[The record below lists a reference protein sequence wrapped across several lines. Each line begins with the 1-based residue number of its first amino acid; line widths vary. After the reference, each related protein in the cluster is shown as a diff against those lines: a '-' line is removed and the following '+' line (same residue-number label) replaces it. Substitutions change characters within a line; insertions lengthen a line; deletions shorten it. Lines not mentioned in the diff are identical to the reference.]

1 MQSEYGLKIRNIKA
15 GSLYGYN
22 LKVRDKY
29 DYKKAMF
36 TNNLLLY
43 FLKDNGLKIEK
54 GWTKDI
60 IGINFDYGSR
70 SYSEEKSHVEKLIAN
85 EEEKYTEE
93 NIEYFGQL
101 LEDIELNKEK
111 FDKKSEDEIRE
122 DFYPNGVEVEYLSYK
137 KDGLVK
143 KSEKIHYQ
151 FLYRST
157 GKAKNGSCV
166 FICDRLYK
174 KASKFIQMGIKLP
187 SNNAPLV
194 EMLAYSG
201 LVASTIVDTIK
212 INPNNI
218 LIMKDVDSFFKTN
231 IISVETDE
239 QKHCRAIAKENYELK
254 NTLFDGQAVV
264 DESIFPKWGNG
275 YILLRHHMCKMA
287 GFKGKIQK
295 FLKDYYGEDYLTAI
309 VYDMWGNP
317 HYAKDIEVI
326 TTDNAMKWLKFGV
339 AYEYWC
345 DRVHENGCLFGIV
358 KTAHESKLGNV
369 QRMSY
374 QMINSLDIDIMPNVV
389 ARSKEYIESMKRD
402 NGVFLDYLRMNK
414 NFSNDYEV
422 LVALCEQNWDFTRSQ
437 YFRERKMNIIRSYV
451 NDFKF
456 GKVIQDADNLVIIGS
471 PYAMLLHMVG
481 EDVNNDDTFNQEND
495 CIQCYTSRFADG
507 EYLAEFRSPFNSK
520 NNMGYLHNVYPSK
533 LIKYFDFGKQ
543 IIAVNMIH
551 TDFQDRNNGS
561 DMDSDSVYT
570 TNQED
575 IVSYAKKCYKKYPT
589 IVNNIPK
596 STKKYDNTLEKCAEI
611 DNNLASAQKA
621 IGRSSNLAQ
630 LAQTYMYSSEDQKYV
645 DYVCILS
652 VLAQVAID
660 NAKRQ
665 FNIDLNKEIDLIE
678 KNMDIKKK
686 KYPKFWK
693 HVKDKKCK
701 VGQTKFNKNRINN
714 KLNCPM
720 NEIVNLKFID
730 SRSNEET
737 LPMSYFFQKFELE
750 KDRRTSKKIE
760 ELIEKYSLDL
770 YKSNQEENDDEY
782 FLMRSDFDDLI
793 EDIKTIYISDSYLGM
808 MSWLVDRAFV
818 ITGNMKRNI
827 NTVERKTNEN
837 KSILIKILYDINSK
851 NLLKIFSKN
860 IYEKG

>member
-60 IGINFDYGSR
+60 IGLNFDYGSR
-70 SYSEEKSHVEKLIAN
+70 SYEEEKAHVEKLIAN
-85 EEEKYTEE
+85 EEGKYTEE
-93 NIEYFGQL
+93 NIEYFEQL
-101 LEDIELNKEK
+101 LDRIENNKEK
-111 FDKKSEDEIRE
+111 FEKKSEDEIRKI
-122 DFYPNGVEVEYLSYK
+122 FYPNGVEVEYLSYK
-137 KDGLVK
+137 KNGEIK

-157 GKAKNGSCV
+157 GKAKNGSCI
-166 FICDRLYK
+166 FICDRLFK
-174 KASKFIQMGIKLP
+174 RANKFIQMGIKVP
-187 SNNAPLV
+187 SNNSQLV

-218 LIMKDVDSFFKTN
+218 LVMKDVDSFFKTN

-239 QKHCRAIAKENYELK
+239 QKHCRAVAKENYELK
-254 NTLFDGQAVV
+254 NTLFDGQAIV
-264 DESIFPKWGNG
+264 DEGIFPKWGNG

-295 FLKDYYGEDYLTAI
+295 FLKDYFGDDYLTAI

-326 TTDNAMKWLKFGV
+326 TTDNAMKWLKFNV
-339 AYEYWC
+339 SYEYWC

-358 KTAHESKLGNV
+358 KTAHESKLGSV

-374 QMINSLDIDIMPNVV
+374 QMINSLDIKIMPNVV

-402 NGVFLDYLRMNK
+402 NVVFLDYLRMNK

-481 EDVNNDDTFNQEND
+481 EDVNNDDTFNQED
-495 CIQCYTSRFADG
+495 GCIQCCTSRFADD

-520 NNMGYLHNVYPSK
+520 NNMGYLHNVYPK
-533 LIKYFDFGKQ
+533 NILKYFDFGKQ

-561 DMDSDSVYT
+561 DMDSDSIYT

-575 IVSYAKKCYKKYPT
+575 IVDYAKYCYLNYPT

-596 STKKYDNTLEKCAEI
+596 STKKYDNTLENCAEI

-630 LAQTYMYSSEDQKYV
+630 LAQTYMYNFKDKKYV

-665 FNIDLNKEIDLIE
+665 FDIDLNKEIDLIE
-678 KNMDIKKK
+678 NDMNIKKH

-714 KLNCPM
+714 KLKCPM
-720 NEIVNLKFID
+720 NEIVNLKFVD

-737 LPMSYFFQKFELE
+737 LPMSYFFQKFELDDNNRI
-750 KDRRTSKKIE
+750 KSKKVE
-760 ELIEKYSLDL
+760 ELIQKYSLEL
-770 YKSNQEENDDEY
+770 YKSNQEDGEDDDYILMKNDFEE
-782 FLMRSDFDDLI
+782 MI
-793 EDIKTIYISDSYLGM
+793 EDISKMYISKNYIGL
-808 MSWLVDRAFV
+808 MSWLIDRAFLISDNIKSNS
-818 ITGNMKRNI
+818 ITI
-827 NTVERKTNEN
+827 DRKTNNN
-837 KSILIKILYDINSK
+837 KSILLKVLYDINSQ
-851 NLLKIFSKN
+851 NILKIFGKN
-860 IYEKG
+860 A

>member
-36 TNNLLLY
+36 TNNLLLN
-43 FLKDNGLKIEK
+43 FLKENGLKIDK

-70 SYSEEKSHVEKLIAN
+70 SYEEEKSHVEKLIEN
-85 EEEKYTEE
+85 KDEKYTEK
-93 NIEYFGQL
+93 NIEYFNQL
-101 LEDIELNKEK
+101 LVDIELNKEN

-122 DFYPNGVEVEYLSYK
+122 LFYPNGVEVEYLSYK
-137 KDGLVK
+137 KDKSVK
-143 KSEKIHYQ
+143 KSKKIHYQ

-157 GKAKNGSCV
+157 GKAKNGSCI

-174 KASKFIQMGIKLP
+174 KANKFIQMGIKLP
-187 SNNAPLV
+187 NNDAPLV
-194 EMLAYSG
+194 EMLAYSS
-201 LVASTIVDTIK
+201 LISSTIVDTIK
-212 INPNNI
+212 INPRNI
-218 LIMKDVDSFFKTN
+218 LVMNDVDSFFETN

-239 QKHCRAIAKENYELK
+239 QKHFRAVYKENYKLK
-254 NTLFDGQAVV
+254 NTLFDGQAIV

-287 GFKGKIQK
+287 GFKGKLQK
-295 FLKDYYGEDYLTAI
+295 FLKDYYGDNYLTEI

-339 AYEYWC
+339 SYEYWC

-358 KTAHESKLGNV
+358 KTAHESKLGSV

-389 ARSKEYIESMKRD
+389 AKSKEYIELMKRD
-402 NGVFLDYLRMNK
+402 NLVFLDYLRMNK

-422 LVALCEQNWDFTRSQ
+422 LIALCEQNWDFTRSE
-437 YFRERKMNIIRSYV
+437 YFRRRKEFIVRIYV

-481 EDVNNDDTFNQEND
+481 EDVDNDITFSQEEN

-520 NNMGYLHNVYPSK
+520 NNMGYLHNVYPEI
-533 LIKYFDFGKQ
+533 LLRYFDFGKQ
-543 IIAVNMIH
+543 IIAINMIH

-561 DMDSDSVYT
+561 DMDSDNIYT

-575 IVSYAKKCYKKYPT
+575 IVNYAKYCYITYPT

-596 STKKYDNTLEKCAEI
+596 STKKYDNTMLNCAKI

-630 LAQTYMYSSEDQKYV
+630 LAQTYMYNFEDQKYV

-665 FNIDLNKEIDLIE
+665 FDIDLNKEIDLIE
-678 KNMDIKKK
+678 NDMNIKKH

-693 HVKDKKCK
+693 HIKDKKCK

-714 KLNCPM
+714 KLKCPM
-720 NEIVNLKFID
+720 NEIVNLKFVD

-737 LPMSYFFQKFELE
+737 LPMSYFFQKFELNDND
-750 KDRRTSKKIE
+750 KRRKSRKIE
-760 ELIEKYSLDL
+760 ELIQNYSLDI
-770 YKSNQEENDDEY
+770 YNSNNEDDDEY
-782 FLMRSDFDDLI
+782 ILMRSDFDELLENI
-793 EDIKTIYISDSYLGM
+793 RLVSISSNYIGLY
-808 MSWLVDRAFV
+808 SWLIDRAFN
-818 ITGNMKRNI
+818 ITDDKKRTKQYTKSKTEKNKSMLINVLFNI
-827 NTVERKTNEN
+827 NK
-837 KSILIKILYDINSK
+837 K

-860 IYEKG
+860 A

>member
-1 MQSEYGLKIRNIKA
+1 LQSEYGLKIRNIKA

-264 DESIFPKWGNG
+264 DESRFPKWGNG

-339 AYEYWC
+339 SYEYWC

>member
-43 FLKDNGLKIEK
+43 YLKENGLKVDK

-70 SYSEEKSHVEKLIAN
+70 SYEEEKEHLEKLIKN
-85 EEEKYTEE
+85 EDDKYTEE
-93 NIEYFGQL
+93 NLEYFKSL
-101 LEDIELNKEK
+101 LENVELNKEK
-111 FDKKSEDEIRE
+111 FDKKSEDEIRKI
-122 DFYPNGVEVEYLSYK
+122 FYPNGVEVEYLSYK
-137 KDGLVK
+137 KDGSIK

-157 GKAKNGSCV
+157 GKAKNGSCI
-166 FICDRLYK
+166 FICDRLHK
-174 KASKFIQMGIKLP
+174 KATKFIQMGIKMP
-187 SNNAPLV
+187 STNAPLV

-201 LVASTIVDTIK
+201 LIASTIVDTIK

-218 LIMKDVDSFFKTN
+218 LVMKDVDSFFKTN

-239 QKHCRAIAKENYELK
+239 QKHCRAVAKDNYELK
-254 NTLFDGQAVV
+254 NTLFDGQAIV
-264 DESIFPKWGNG
+264 DEGIFPKWGNG

-287 GFKGKIQK
+287 GFKGKLQK
-295 FLKDYYGEDYLTAI
+295 FLKDYYGDDYLTAI
-309 VYDMWGNP
+309 VYDMWGNA

-339 AYEYWC
+339 SYEYWC

-358 KTAHESKLGNV
+358 KTAHESKLGSV

-374 QMINSLDIDIMPNVV
+374 QMINSLDMSIMPNVV

-402 NGVFLDYLRMNK
+402 NVVFLDYLRMNK

-422 LVALCEQNWDFTRSQ
+422 LVALCEQNWDFTRSE
-437 YFRERKMNIIRSYV
+437 YFRSRKRKIIEGYV

-456 GKVIQDADNLVIIGS
+456 GKVIQDADNLVIVGS

-481 EDVNNDDTFNQEND
+481 EDVEKDDTFKQEVGT
-495 CIQCYTSRFADG
+495 IQCYTERFADG

-520 NNMGYLHNVYPSK
+520 NNMGYLHNVYNEK
-533 LIKYFDFGKQ
+533 LIKYFNFGKQ

-561 DMDSDSVYT
+561 DMDSDAIYT
-570 TNQED
+570 TNQPD
-575 IVSYAKKCYKKYPT
+575 IVDYAKYCYLNYPT

-596 STKKYDNTLEKCAEI
+596 STKKYDNTLENCADI

-630 LAQTYMYSSEDQKYV
+630 LDQTYTYNFKDQKYV

-665 FNIDLNKEIDLIE
+665 FDIDLNYEIDLIE
-678 KNMDIKKK
+678 KDMNIKKNG
-686 KYPKFWK
+686 YPKFWK
-693 HVKDKKCK
+693 HIKDKKCK
-701 VGQTKFNKNRINN
+701 VGQNKFNKEKIN
-714 KLNCPM
+714 KELKCPM
-720 NEIVNLKFID
+720 NYLFDLRFVD
-730 SRSNEET
+730 SRSNDET
-737 LPMSYFFQKFELE
+737 IPMEHFFQKFEIE
-750 KDRRTSKKIE
+750 DVDRRRKSKKIE
-760 ELIEKYSLDL
+760 KLIQDYSL
-770 YKSNQEENDDEY
+770 YFYESNQNDDNEY
-782 FLMRSDFDDLI
+782 LLLKGDFEELL
-793 EDIKTIYISDSYLGM
+793 EELKSIYISSKYLGLY
-808 MSWLVDRAFV
+808 SWLINRAFC
-818 ITGNMKRNI
+818 IGYGFSNKKQSSNS
-827 NTVERKTNEN
+827 KTEKN
-837 KSILIKILYDINSK
+837 KSMLIKVLYDINSA

-860 IYEKG
+860 C

>member
-36 TNNLLLY
+36 TNNLLLN
-43 FLKDNGLKIEK
+43 FLKENGLKIDK

-60 IGINFDYGSR
+60 IGLNFDYGSR
-70 SYSEEKSHVEKLIAN
+70 SYEEEKTHLEKLLTN
-85 EEEKYTEE
+85 EEGKYTEE
-93 NIEYFGQL
+93 NLEYFKSL
-101 LEDIELNKEK
+101 LEKVESNKEK
-111 FDKKSEDEIRE
+111 FDKKSEDEIRKI
-122 DFYPNGVEVEYLSYK
+122 FYPNGVEVEYLSYK
-137 KDGLVK
+137 KDGSIK
-143 KSEKIHYQ
+143 KSEKVHYQ

-157 GKAKNGSCV
+157 GKAKNGSCI
-166 FICDRLYK
+166 FICDRLHK
-174 KASKFIQMGIKLP
+174 KATKFIQMGIKMP
-187 SNNAPLV
+187 STNAPLV

-201 LVASTIVDTIK
+201 LIASTIVDTIK
-212 INPNNI
+212 INPNNV
-218 LIMKDVDSFFKTN
+218 LVMKDVDSFFKTN

-239 QKHCRAIAKENYELK
+239 QKRCRAVAKENYELK
-254 NTLFDGQAVV
+254 NTLFDGQAIV

-295 FLKDYYGEDYLTAI
+295 FLKDYYGDDYLTAI

-326 TTDNAMKWLKFGV
+326 TTDNAMKWLKFNV
-339 AYEYWC
+339 SYEYWC

-374 QMINSLDIDIMPNVV
+374 QMINSLDISIMPNVV

-402 NGVFLDYLRMNK
+402 NVVFLDYLRMNK

-437 YFRERKMNIIRSYV
+437 YFRSRKYEIIKGYV

-456 GKVIQDADNLVIIGS
+456 GKVLQDADNLVIIGS

-481 EDVNNDDTFNQEND
+481 EDVNNDDTFNQENG
-495 CIQCYTSRFADG
+495 CIQCYTSRFVEG

-575 IVSYAKKCYKKYPT
+575 IVEYAKHCYMSYPT

-596 STKKYDNTLEKCAEI
+596 STKKYDNTLENCAEI

-630 LAQTYMYSSEDQKYV
+630 LAQTYMYNFEDQKYV

-665 FNIDLNKEIDLIE
+665 FDIDLNKEIDLIE
-678 KNMDIKKK
+678 NDMNIKKH

-693 HVKDKKCK
+693 HVKDKKLK
-701 VGQTKFNKNRINN
+701 AGQTKFNKEKIN
-714 KLNCPM
+714 KDLKCPM
-720 NEIVNLKFID
+720 NELFDLKIYD
-730 SRSNEET
+730 SRSSEET
-737 LPMSYFFQKFELE
+737 LPMSHFFQKFELE
-750 KDRRTSKKIE
+750 ENDKRRKSRKVE
-760 ELIEKYSLDL
+760 ELIQNYALDI
-770 YKSNQEENDDEY
+770 YNSNNEENDEY
-782 FLMRSDFDDLI
+782 FLMRSDFDELL
-793 EDIKTIYISDSYLGM
+793 ENIKLVSISSSYLGLY
-808 MSWLVDRAFV
+808 SWLIDRAFN
-818 ITGNMKRNI
+818 ITLDKKRTKEFTKSKTEKNKSMLINVLFNI
-827 NTVERKTNEN
+827 NK
-837 KSILIKILYDINSK
+837 K

-860 IYEKG
+860 M

>member
-22 LKVRDKY
+22 LQVRDKY

-43 FLKDNGLKIEK
+43 YLKENGLKVDK

-70 SYSEEKSHVEKLIAN
+70 SYEEEKEHLEKLIKN
-85 EEEKYTEE
+85 EDDKYTDE
-93 NIEYFGQL
+93 NLEYFKSL
-101 LEDIELNKEK
+101 LENVELNKEK
-111 FDKKSEDEIRE
+111 FDKKSEDKIRKI
-122 DFYPNGVEVEYLSYK
+122 FYPNGVEVEYLSYK
-137 KDGLVK
+137 KDGSIK

-157 GKAKNGSCV
+157 GKAKNGSCI
-166 FICDRLYK
+166 FICDRLHK
-174 KASKFIQMGIKLP
+174 KATKFIQMGINMP
-187 SNNAPLV
+187 STNAPLV

-201 LVASTIVDTIK
+201 LIASTIVDTIK

-218 LIMKDVDSFFKTN
+218 LVMKDVDSFFKTN
-231 IISVETDE
+231 IISVEADE
-239 QKHCRAIAKENYELK
+239 QKHCRAVAKDNYELK
-254 NTLFDGQAVV
+254 NTLFDGQAII

-295 FLKDYYGEDYLTAI
+295 FLKDYYGDDYLTAI

-339 AYEYWC
+339 SYEYWC

-358 KTAHESKLGNV
+358 KTAHESKLGSV

-374 QMINSLDIDIMPNVV
+374 QMINSLDMSIMPNVV

-402 NGVFLDYLRMNK
+402 NVVFLDYLKMNK

-422 LVALCEQNWDFTRSQ
+422 LVALCEQNWDFTRSE
-437 YFRERKMNIIRSYV
+437 YFRRRKEFIIRTYI

-481 EDVNNDDTFNQEND
+481 EDVEKDDTFKQEVGT
-495 CIQCYTSRFADG
+495 IQCYTERFSDG

-520 NNMGYLHNVYPSK
+520 NNMGYLHNVYSEK
-533 LIKYFDFGKQ
+533 LIKYFNFGKQ

-561 DMDSDSVYT
+561 DMDSDAIYT
-570 TNQED
+570 TNQPN
-575 IVSYAKKCYKKYPT
+575 IVDYAKYCYLNYPT

-596 STKKYDNTLEKCAEI
+596 STKKYENTLENCAEI

-630 LAQTYMYSSEDQKYV
+630 LAQTYMYNFKDQKYV
-645 DYVCILS
+645 NYVCILS

-665 FNIDLNKEIDLIE
+665 FDINLNDEIDLIE
-678 KNMDIKKK
+678 NDMNIKKN

-714 KLNCPM
+714 KLKCPM
-720 NEIVNLKFID
+720 NEIVDLKFVD

-737 LPMSYFFQKFELE
+737 LPMSYFFQKFDLDDNNRI
-750 KDRRTSKKIE
+750 KSKKVE
-760 ELIEKYSLDL
+760 ELIQKYSLEL
-770 YKSNQEENDDEY
+770 YKSNQEYEEDDDYILMKNDFEE
-782 FLMRSDFDDLI
+782 MI
-793 EDIKTIYISDSYLGM
+793 EDISKMYISKNYIGL
-808 MSWLVDRAFV
+808 MSWLIDRAFCISIDV
-818 ITGNMKRNI
+818 KRNGML
-827 NTVERKTNEN
+827 NSRTNNN
-837 KSILIKILYDINSK
+837 KSILLKVLYDINSQ
-851 NLLKIFSKN
+851 NILKIFGKN
-860 IYEKG
+860 A

>member
-1 MQSEYGLKIRNIKA
+1 MQSKYGLKIRNIKA

-22 LKVRDKY
+22 LQVRDKY

-43 FLKDNGLKIEK
+43 YLKENGLKVDK

-70 SYSEEKSHVEKLIAN
+70 SYEEEKEHLEKLINN
-85 EEEKYTEE
+85 EDDKYTEE
-93 NIEYFGQL
+93 NLEYFKSL
-101 LEDIELNKEK
+101 LENVELNKEK
-111 FDKKSEDEIRE
+111 FDKKSEDEIRKI
-122 DFYPNGVEVEYLSYK
+122 FYPNGVEVEYLSYK
-137 KDGLVK
+137 KDGSIK

-157 GKAKNGSCV
+157 GKAKNGSCI
-166 FICDRLYK
+166 FICDRLHK
-174 KASKFIQMGIKLP
+174 KATKFIQMGIKMP
-187 SNNAPLV
+187 STNAPLV

-201 LVASTIVDTIK
+201 LIASTIVDTIK

-218 LIMKDVDSFFKTN
+218 LVMKDVDSFFKTN

-239 QKHCRAIAKENYELK
+239 QKHCRAIAKDNYELK
-254 NTLFDGQAVV
+254 NTLFDGQAII
-264 DESIFPKWGNG
+264 DEGIFPKWGNG

-287 GFKGKIQK
+287 GFKGKLQK
-295 FLKDYYGEDYLTAI
+295 FLKDYYEDDYLTAI

-339 AYEYWC
+339 SYEYWC

-358 KTAHESKLGNV
+358 KTAHESKLGSV

-374 QMINSLDIDIMPNVV
+374 QMINSLDMSIMPNVV

-402 NGVFLDYLRMNK
+402 NVVFLDYLRMNK

-422 LVALCEQNWDFTRSQ
+422 LVALCEQNWDFTRSE
-437 YFRERKMNIIRSYV
+437 YFRRRKEFIIRTYI

-481 EDVNNDDTFNQEND
+481 EDVEKDDTFKQEIGT
-495 CIQCYTSRFADG
+495 IQCYTERFTDG

-520 NNMGYLHNVYPSK
+520 NNMGYLHNVYNEK
-533 LIKYFDFGKQ
+533 LIKYFNLGKQ

-561 DMDSDSVYT
+561 DMDSDAIYT
-570 TNQED
+570 TNQPD
-575 IVSYAKKCYKKYPT
+575 IVDYAKYCYLNYPT

-596 STKKYDNTLEKCAEI
+596 STKKYDNTLENCAEI

-630 LAQTYMYSSEDQKYV
+630 LDQTYTYNFKDQKYI

-665 FNIDLNKEIDLIE
+665 FDIDLNYEIDLIE
-678 KNMDIKKK
+678 KDMNIKKNG
-686 KYPKFWK
+686 YPKFWK
-693 HVKDKKCK
+693 HIKDKKCK
-701 VGQTKFNKNRINN
+701 VGQKKFNKEKINN
-714 KLNCPM
+714 MLQCPM
-720 NEIVNLKFID
+720 NYLFDLRFID

-750 KDRRTSKKIE
+750 GNNRIKSKKVE
-760 ELIEKYSLDL
+760 ELIQKYSLDL
-770 YKSNQEENDDEY
+770 YKTNQEDDDENDDY
-782 FLMRSDFDDLI
+782 ILMKNDFEEMI
-793 EDIKTIYISDSYLGM
+793 EDISKMYISKNYIGL
-808 MSWLVDRAFV
+808 MSWLIDRAFCISIDV
-818 ITGNMKRNI
+818 KRNGML
-827 NTVERKTNEN
+827 NSRTNNN
-837 KSILIKILYDINSK
+837 KSILLKVLYDINSQ
-851 NLLKIFSKN
+851 NILKIFGKN
-860 IYEKG
+860 A

>member
-22 LKVRDKY
+22 LQVRDKY

-43 FLKDNGLKIEK
+43 YLKENGLKVDK

-70 SYSEEKSHVEKLIAN
+70 SYEEEREHLEKLIRN
-85 EEEKYTEE
+85 EDDKYTEE
-93 NIEYFGQL
+93 NLEYFKSL
-101 LEDIELNKEK
+101 LENVESNKEK
-111 FDKKSEDEIRE
+111 FDKKSEDEIRKI
-122 DFYPNGVEVEYLSYK
+122 FYPNGVEVEYLSYK
-137 KDGLVK
+137 KDGSIK

-157 GKAKNGSCV
+157 GKAKNGSCI
-166 FICDRLYK
+166 FICDRLHK
-174 KASKFIQMGIKLP
+174 KATKFIQMGIKMP
-187 SNNAPLV
+187 STNAPLV
-194 EMLAYSG
+194 EMLAYSS
-201 LVASTIVDTIK
+201 LIASTIVDTIK

-218 LIMKDVDSFFKTN
+218 LVMKDVDSFFKTN

-239 QKHCRAIAKENYELK
+239 QKHCRAIAKDNYELK
-254 NTLFDGQAVV
+254 NTLFDGQAII
-264 DESIFPKWGNG
+264 DEGIFPKWGNG

-287 GFKGKIQK
+287 GFKGKLQK
-295 FLKDYYGEDYLTAI
+295 FLKDYYGDDYLTAI

-339 AYEYWC
+339 SYEYWC

-374 QMINSLDIDIMPNVV
+374 QMINSLDMSIMPNVV
-389 ARSKEYIESMKRD
+389 SRSKEYIESMKRD
-402 NGVFLDYLRMNK
+402 NIVFLDYLRMNK

-422 LVALCEQNWDFTRSQ
+422 LVALCEQNWDFTRSE
-437 YFRERKMNIIRSYV
+437 YFRRRKEFIIRTYI

-481 EDVNNDDTFNQEND
+481 EDVEKDDTFKQEIGT
-495 CIQCYTSRFADG
+495 IQCYTKRFTDG

-520 NNMGYLHNVYPSK
+520 NNMGYLHNVYNEK
-533 LIKYFDFGKQ
+533 LIKYFNFGKQ

-561 DMDSDSVYT
+561 DMDSDAIYT
-570 TNQED
+570 TNQPD
-575 IVSYAKKCYKKYPT
+575 IVDYAKYCYLNYPT

-596 STKKYDNTLEKCAEI
+596 STKKYDNTLENCAEI

-630 LAQTYMYSSEDQKYV
+630 LDQTYTYNFKDQKYI

-665 FNIDLNKEIDLIE
+665 FDIDLNYEIDLIE
-678 KNMDIKKK
+678 KDMNIKKNG
-686 KYPKFWK
+686 YPKFWK
-693 HVKDKKCK
+693 HIKDKKCK
-701 VGQTKFNKNRINN
+701 VGQKKFNKEKINSM
-714 KLNCPM
+714 LQCPM
-720 NEIVNLKFID
+720 NYLFDLRFID

-737 LPMSYFFQKFELE
+737 LPMNYFFQKFELE
-750 KDRRTSKKIE
+750 GNNRIKSKKVE
-760 ELIEKYSLDL
+760 ELIQKYSLDL
-770 YKSNQEENDDEY
+770 YKTNQEDDDENDDY
-782 FLMRSDFDDLI
+782 ILMKNDFEEMI
-793 EDIKTIYISDSYLGM
+793 EDISKMYISKNYIGL
-808 MSWLVDRAFV
+808 MSWLIDRAFCISIDV
-818 ITGNMKRNI
+818 KRNGML
-827 NTVERKTNEN
+827 NSRTNNN
-837 KSILIKILYDINSK
+837 KSILLKVLYDINSQ
-851 NLLKIFSKN
+851 NILKIFGKN
-860 IYEKG
+860 A

>member
-60 IGINFDYGSR
+60 IGLNFDYGSR
-70 SYSEEKSHVEKLIAN
+70 SYEEEKAHVEKLIAN
-85 EEEKYTEE
+85 EEGKYTED
-93 NIEYFGQL
+93 NIEYFEQL
-101 LEDIELNKEK
+101 LERVENNKEK
-111 FDKKSEDEIRE
+111 FEKKSEDEIRKI
-122 DFYPNGVEVEYLSYK
+122 FYTDGVEVEYLSYK
-137 KDGLVK
+137 KNGDVK

-157 GKAKNGSCV
+157 GKAKNGSCI
-166 FICDRLYK
+166 FICDRLFK
-174 KASKFIQMGIKLP
+174 KANKFIQMGIKMP
-187 SNNAPLV
+187 SNNSQLV

-254 NTLFDGQAVV
+254 NTLFDGQAIV
-264 DESIFPKWGNG
+264 DEGIFPKWGNG

-295 FLKDYYGEDYLTAI
+295 FLKDYFGDDYLTAI

-339 AYEYWC
+339 SYEYWC

-358 KTAHESKLGNV
+358 KTAHESKLGSV

-374 QMINSLDIDIMPNVV
+374 QMINSLDIAIMPKVV
-389 ARSKEYIESMKRD
+389 EKSKEYIESMKKD
-402 NGVFLDYLRMNK
+402 NVVFLDYLRMNK

-422 LVALCEQNWDFTRSQ
+422 LVALCEQNWDFTRSE
-437 YFRERKMNIIRSYV
+437 YFRSRKMNIIRTYV

-481 EDVNNDDTFNQEND
+481 EDVNKDDTFSQDKN

-533 LIKYFDFGKQ
+533 LIQYFDFGKQ

-561 DMDSDSVYT
+561 DMDSDSIYT

-575 IVSYAKKCYKKYPT
+575 IVEYAKHCYTAYPT

-596 STKKYDNTLEKCAEI
+596 STKKYDNTLENCAEI

-630 LAQTYMYSSEDQKYV
+630 LAQTYMYNFEDKKYV

-665 FNIDLNKEIDLIE
+665 FNINLNDEIDLIE
-678 KNMDIKKK
+678 NDMNIKKN

-693 HVKDKKCK
+693 HIKDKKCK
-701 VGQTKFNKNRINN
+701 VGQARFNKNRINN

-720 NEIVNLKFID
+720 NEIVNLKFVD
-730 SRSNEET
+730 SRSDEET
-737 LPMSYFFQKFELE
+737 LPMSYFFKKFE
-750 KDRRTSKKIE
+750 IE
-760 ELIEKYSLDL
+760 EQDKKKKRCRKVEALIEKYSIDL
-770 YKSNQEENDDEY
+770 YNSTQEDDDEY
-782 FLMRSDFDDLI
+782 FLMKNDFEELL
-793 EDIKTIYISDSYLGM
+793 EDVKKTYISNSYIGL
-808 MSWLVDRAFV
+808 MSWIIDRAFV
-818 ITGNMKRNI
+818 ITPIIQTKNNMLSM
-827 NTVERKTNEN
+827 TNKN
-837 KSILIKILYDINSK
+837 KSILLKVLYDVNNVS
-851 NLLKIFSKN
+851 LLKIFSKN
-860 IYEKG
+860 IE

>member
-15 GSLYGYN
+15 GTLYGYN
-22 LKVRDKY
+22 LQVRDKY

-43 FLKDNGLKIEK
+43 YLKDNGLKVDK

-70 SYSEEKSHVEKLIAN
+70 SYEEEKNHLNKLIKN
-85 EEEKYTEE
+85 DECKYTEE
-93 NIEYFGQL
+93 NIAYFNQL
-101 LEDIELNKEK
+101 LEKVELNKDK

-122 DFYPNGVEVEYLSYK
+122 IFYPNGVEVEYLSYK
-137 KDGLVK
+137 KDGSIK

-157 GKAKNGSCV
+157 GKAKSGSCI
-166 FICDRLYK
+166 FICDRLYTK
-174 KASKFIQMGIKLP
+174 SKKFIQMGIKLP
-187 SNNAPLV
+187 SNNAPIV
-194 EMLAYSG
+194 EMLAYSS
-201 LVASTIVDTIK
+201 LISSTIVDTIN

-218 LIMKDVDSFFKTN
+218 LVMKDVDSFFKTN

-239 QKHCRAIAKENYELK
+239 NNHCVAIEKDDYELK
-254 NTLFDGQAVV
+254 NTLFDGQAIV
-264 DESIFPKWGNG
+264 DEGIFPKWGNG

-287 GFKGKIQK
+287 GFKGRIKK
-295 FLKDYYGEDYLTAI
+295 FLKDYYGDEYLTAI

-326 TTDNAMKWLKFGV
+326 TTDNAMKWLKFCV
-339 AYEYWC
+339 SYETWC
-345 DRVHENGCLFGIV
+345 DKVHENGCMFGIV
-358 KTAHESKLGNV
+358 KTAHESKLGDV

-374 QMINSLDIDIMPNVV
+374 QMINSLDIGIMPNVV
-389 ARSKEYIESMKRD
+389 AKSKEYIESMKR
-402 NGVFLDYLRMNK
+402 NNNIFLDYLRMNK
-414 NFSNDYEV
+414 NFSNDYDV
-422 LVALCEQNWDFTRSQ
+422 LIALCEQNWDFTRSE
-437 YFRERKMNIIRSYV
+437 YFRDRKKRVIESYV

-456 GKVIQDADNLVIIGS
+456 GKVIQDADNLVIVGS
-471 PYAMLLHMVG
+471 PYAMFLHMVG
-481 EDVNNDDTFNQEND
+481 EDVNKDNTFKQEKE
-495 CIQCYTSRFADG
+495 CIQCFTTRFKDG
-507 EYLAEFRSPFNSK
+507 EYLAEFRNPFNSK
-520 NNMGYLHNVYPSK
+520 NNMGYLHNVYNAK
-533 LIKYFDFGKQ
+533 LLKYFDFGKQ

-561 DMDSDSVYT
+561 DMDSDSIYT

-575 IVSYAKKCYKKYPT
+575 IVRYAKYCYNNYST

-596 STKKYDNTLEKCAEI
+596 STKKYDNTLENCAKI

-630 LAQTYMYSSEDQKYV
+630 LAQTYMYNFKDQKYI

-678 KNMDIKKK
+678 KNMDIKKNG
-686 KYPKFWK
+686 YPKFWK
-693 HVKDKKCK
+693 HVKDKKAK
-701 VGQTKFNKNRINN
+701 VGQPKFNKDKINP
-714 KLNCPM
+714 KLICPM
-720 NEIVNLKFID
+720 NYIFDLKFED
-730 SRSNEET
+730 SRSDKET

-750 KDRRTSKKIE
+750 ENDRRRKSKKVE
-760 ELIEKYSLDL
+760 KLIQDYSICL
-770 YKSNQEENDDEY
+770 YESNQEDNDEY
-782 FLMRSDFDDLI
+782 FLMRSDFYDLI
-793 EDIKTIYISDSYLGM
+793 EEIKTTYISSDYLGIY
-808 MSWLVDRAFV
+808 SWLIDRAFL
-818 ITGNMKRNI
+818 ITSELKRTKKYTKS
-827 NTVERKTNEN
+827 NTDKN
-837 KSILIKILYDINSK
+837 KSILIKTLFTVNNR
-851 NLLKIFSKN
+851 NLLKVFSKEGN
-860 IYEKG
+860 KN